1 MDGQQERD
9 YTPPIME
16 DDNSRS
22 SGLVLLS
29 HLTITVLLIAA
40 IWIMVRW
47 GLYQFG
53 PSLWPYYVT
62 GGIAL
67 AWQLYSMVPPRW
79 KGLIKRY
86 DLQAKQT
93 EDVAQHA
100 GLVRPGIGAIG
111 SFAFHTT
118 AAAVCGIHVG
128 PWSLSRW
135 FVWVLPLIG
144 ISSGT
149 PRADYWLQHL
159 ELVSVIPALVAGFV
173 VSRYFEELSS
183 WAWAVPTIILAYK
196 LLIFTDAHASVLA
209 SADPWSRFSYYFVIQ
224 QHMPTFSN
232 FWYGVSDPVRVTE
245 QMTVT
250 VPFYSGVAYS
260 VGALFRES
268 NVIDRIVSGLRREP
282 ESGPEEAGVERI
294 ENATEDAAYENK

>member
-9 YTPPIME
+9 YTPPIM
-16 DDNSRS
+16 DGDSSRL
-22 SGLVLLS
+22 SGSVFLG

-40 IWIMVRW
+40 IWIMVRS

-67 AWQLYSMVPPRW
+67 AWQLYSMVLPHW
-79 KGLIKRY
+79 EGLLKRY
-86 DLQAKQT
+86 DLQPNQT
-93 EDVAQHA
+93 EDGAQPG
-100 GLVRPGIGAIG
+100 GLARPEIRAIG

-128 PWSLSRW
+128 PWLLSRW
-135 FVWVLPLIG
+135 FMWVLPLIG

-149 PRADYWLQHL
+149 PSADYWLQHL
-159 ELVSVIPALVAGFV
+159 ELISVIPALVAGFV

-196 LLIFTDAHASVLA
+196 LLIFTGTHTSVFA
-209 SADPWSRFSYYFVIQ
+209 SADLWSRFSYYFVIQ
-224 QHMPTFSN
+224 QHMPTFSD
-232 FWYGVSDPVRVTE
+232 FWNGVSDPVRVTE
-245 QMTVT
+245 QMVVT

-260 VGALFRES
+260 VGALLRD
-268 NVIDRIVSGLRREP
+268 NKVIARIVSGLRRQDEL
-282 ESGPEEAGVERI
+282 GPEETGVEPI
-294 ENATEDAAYENK
+294 ENATEDGAYENK

>member
-16 DDNSRS
+16 GDNSRS
-22 SGLVLLS
+22 GSVLLG

-40 IWIMVRW
+40 IWIMLRW

-67 AWQLYSMVPPRW
+67 AWQLYSMGLPRW
-79 KGLIKRY
+79 KGLFKRY
-86 DLQAKQT
+86 DLKAKQT

-100 GLVRPGIGAIG
+100 GLMWRGIGAIG

-118 AAAVCGIHVG
+118 AAAVCGIHLG
-128 PWSLSRW
+128 PWLLSRW

-144 ISSGT
+144 ISSIT

-183 WAWAVPTIILAYK
+183 WAWVVPTIILAYK
-196 LLIFTDAHASVLA
+196 LLTFTDAHASVLA
-209 SADPWSRFSYYFVIQ
+209 SADPWSPFSYYFVIQ
-224 QHMPTFSN
+224 QHMPTFSD
-232 FWYGVSDPVRVTE
+232 FWYGVSDPARVTE
-245 QMTVT
+245 QMIVT

-260 VGALFRES
+260 VGALFRE
-268 NVIDRIVSGLRREP
+268 NKAIDRIVSSLRREH
-282 ESGPEEAGVERI
+282 ESGPEEAGGEQI
-294 ENATEDAAYENK
+294 ENATEDAAYEKL